1 MKKQTI
7 KPVGYFL
14 IALIMGVYFLTIPV
28 FAEKERVYFVSPQ
41 NDDLW
46 VGIQMIEIKL
56 ENVKAEMLQVVSVYL
71 DGRLI
76 KEFSNPPYKFNYDFG
91 QSPKNRKLEVMVALK
106 NASPIRKEI
115 FSYHL
120 DDAQEVDVLQ
130 VVLPVAVTDGSGN
143 YVSTL
148 KQDDFIILEDGV
160 PQQISY
166 FSTSGKANFHLVL
179 LIDISS
185 SMKDKIQNV
194 KSVAKNFLRELMGKE
209 DKAIIVFFN
218 QEVFED
224 NEFTNNLSELENAI
238 SVAFPFGATALY
250 DAVAY
255 SIKILKGNIG
265 HNIII
270 LLSDG
275 EDNSSSI
282 DPYTLIKMVQRS
294 NAVIY
299 SIGKKNY
306 MEGSDQYQDLLKKIS
321 STSGGITFL
330 LDDMEQIQKVYQEIR
345 KDIKAQYLIRF
356 SPKDKTKRN
365 RFREITVKLKKKRG
379 YSVRTMK
386 GYTY

>member
-14 IALIMGVYFLTIPV
+14 IALIVGISFLTVPA
-28 FAEKERVYFVSPQ
+28 FAEKERAYFVSPQ

-56 ENVKAEMLQVVSVYL
+56 ENIKTEMLQVVSVYL

-106 NASPIRKEI
+106 NAAPIRKEI

-148 KQDDFIILEDGV
+148 KQDDFIVMEDGV

-194 KSVAKNFLRELMGKE
+194 KTVAKSFLRELMGKE

-330 LDDMEQIQKVYQEIR
+330 LDDMEQVQKVYQEIR